1 MSEFSGTPEI
11 TVCRQ
16 DTGDAV
22 LLHGVHGRKA
32 TLVWW
37 AERRGLA
44 LMHPVSAT
52 DWTPE
57 RASRFAEET
66 ALAGA
71 RTSGDWLPVLWAGD
85 FDGKKAFFTPVGDGE
100 PLADYAKRVGAL
112 PEAVALR
119 LVLGWLESLALT
131 AWPRIWPG
139 ELATGFVVVA
149 DAERGMKLLLVDPG
163 LAVGPAEVSTTA
175 ALAEQW
181 SREVADVTVR
191 LLTGGTDL
199 PGSEERR
206 GGRIVATGWPPVL
219 NSWLREMRTPS
230 AKAPLW
236 DVARVTNVLR
246 DAYASVTRGL
256 GGPRGWTAEKIASCA
271 PKSAFAPLLPNREEI
286 AAEVGGV
293 GFEID
298 GERLPPT
305 ASVTPLKRVADGKPY
320 FFCCRLA
327 APLLPDSATP
337 PPSGPRPAQND
348 AAWVKIA
355 YRLQGYG
362 YTAVIAE
369 DVSGLSLAGLLAERK
384 SLDVSD
390 VVTLLEKIAPVI
402 ESAHSDDVD
411 LSTGGMTLYFRT
423 ELTRVEMERLKPRK
437 LALWPEF
444 LVKLRRFRGMDS
456 LLAGSGAASG
466 SALEESGRLAW
477 RLMEFARHLLTHGH
491 VGQSGAGLSE
501 PVARVLREFAED
513 LKDGG
518 RLGPADLV
526 GRLRL
531 VAEPVGAPVTAV
543 APSGHRSIAD
553 QAREAAARRKTAYGS
568 L

>member
-16 DTGDAV
+16 DTGEPV
-22 LLHGVHGRKA
+22 SLHASGGRKA

-37 AERRGLA
+37 PEHRGLA
-44 LMHPVSAT
+44 LMHAVEAQDWSA
-52 DWTPE
+52 E
-57 RASRFAEET
+57 REARFADEAGSAASRT
-66 ALAGA
+66 
-71 RTSGDWLPVLWAGD
+71 GDWLPVLWAGD
-85 FDGKKAFFTPVGDGE
+85 YDGKKAFFTPVGDGE

-119 LVLGWLESLALT
+119 MVLGWLESLGLT
-131 AWPRIWPG
+131 TWPKIWPSR
-139 ELATGFVVVA
+139 LATGFVVVA
-149 DAERGMKLLLVDPG
+149 DAERGMKLVLVDPG
-163 LAVGPAEVSTTA
+163 FAGGPAESGTGA
-175 ALAEQW
+175 QLAEQW
-181 SREVADVTVR
+181 SRELADVTAR
-191 LLTGGTDL
+191 LLTGGADL
-199 PGSEERR
+199 AASEERR
-206 GGRIVATGWPPVL
+206 GGRIVGTGWPPVL
-219 NSWLREMRTPS
+219 NSWMREMRSPS
-230 AKAPLW
+230 ANAPFW
-236 DVARVTNVLR
+236 EVGRVTGVLR

-256 GGPRGWTAEKIASCA
+256 GGPRGWTAEKMASCA
-271 PKSAFAPLLPNREEI
+271 PQSAFAPLLPDREEI
-286 AAEVGGV
+286 ALEVGGV

-298 GERLPPT
+298 NDRLPPT
-305 ASVTPLKRVADGKPY
+305 ASVTPLRRVADGKPY

-327 APLLPDSATP
+327 APLLPDAATVAP
-337 PPSGPRPAQND
+337 GGRTPQSDG
-348 AAWVKIA
+348 AWVKIA

-369 DVSGLSLAGLLAERK
+369 DVTGLSLAGLLAERK

-411 LSTGGMTLYFRT
+411 LSTGGMTLFFRT
-423 ELTRVEMERLKPRK
+423 ELSRVEMERLKTRK

-456 LLAGSGAASG
+456 LLAGAGGAPGSGLA
-466 SALEESGRLAW
+466 ESGRLAW
-477 RLMEFARHLLTHGH
+477 RLMEFARHLLSHGH

-501 PVARVLREFAED
+501 PVARVLRDFATD
-513 LKDGG
+513 LRSGAK
-518 RLGPADLV
+518 LGPADLV

-531 VAEPVGAPVTAV
+531 VADPVGAAPA
-543 APSGHRSIAD
+543 AGPPSGHRSIAD

-568 L
+568 M